1 MLYRKF
7 FNNKIYHVFNKSIAR
22 FNIFKLNENAYR
34 FLEILDYYNDS
45 AWKISL
51 SKEKQLKHEFK
62 LDDLLFLNER
72 PIVKFISYC
81 VMPDHY
87 HIVVK
92 VLDQTKICHYLNNIG
107 NAYTHFLNTKLNRKG
122 PLWQSP
128 YKMVLIKTNEQLLH
142 VTRYVHLNPTTAQ
155 LVQKPENWEFSSYRD
170 FITDQKYL
178 DIVNEI
184 SIKRPHSYRTFVED
198 NQDYQTRIKLIKKVR
213 ID

>member
-1 MLYRKF
+1 
-7 FNNKIYHVFNKSIAR
+7 VFNKSIAR

-128 YKMVLIKTNEQLLH
+128 YKMVLIKTNEQ
-142 VTRYVHLNPTTAQ
+142 
-155 LVQKPENWEFSSYRD
+155 KPENWEFSSYRD